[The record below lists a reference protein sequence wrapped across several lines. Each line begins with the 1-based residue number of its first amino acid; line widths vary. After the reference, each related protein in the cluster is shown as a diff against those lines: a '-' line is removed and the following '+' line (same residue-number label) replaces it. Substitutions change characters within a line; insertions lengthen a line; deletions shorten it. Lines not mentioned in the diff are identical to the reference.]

1 MLYSRKRSVSRKDK
15 KTRKTRK
22 TKKGAGTEPTET
34 VKRAAKPLI
43 PEGKTV
49 RWTWNENTVYGI
61 IVKAFTEPF
70 ETTTKEG
77 KTKTW
82 FAKEHRP
89 IYQIVL
95 EDGTL
100 IFKSG
105 NTLTKSTKKL
115 QIVPPEA

>member
-1 MLYSRKRSVSRKDK
+1 MLYSRKRRASR

-22 TKKGAGTEPTET
+22 GAGTPSEA
-34 VKRAAKPLI
+34 VKKAAKPLI

-49 RWTWNENTVYGI
+49 RWTWNEETAYGVV
-61 IVKAFTEPF
+61 VKAL
-70 ETTTKEG
+70 TKEG

-105 NTLTKSTKKL
+105 NTLAKSTKKL
-115 QIVPPEA
+115 KISPPQA

>member
-1 MLYSRKRSVSRKDK
+1 MLYTRKRRVS
-15 KTRKTRK
+15 RKTRK
-22 TKKGAGTEPTET
+22 SRKSASPSSASDT
-34 VKRAAKPLI
+34 VKKAAKPLI

-61 IVKAFTEPF
+61 VVKALTEPF

-82 FAKEHRP
+82 YAKEYRP

-95 EDGTL
+95 EDGSL

-105 NTLTKSTKKL
+105 NGLAKSTKKL
-115 QIVPPEA
+115 VIASPET

>member
-1 MLYSRKRSVSRKDK
+1 MLYSRKRRASR

-22 TKKGAGTEPTET
+22 GAGTPSEA
-34 VKRAAKPLI
+34 VKKAAKPLI

-49 RWTWNENTVYGI
+49 RWTWNEETAYGVV
-61 IVKAFTEPF
+61 VKALTEPF

-100 IFKSG
+100 LFKAG
-105 NTLTKSTKKL
+105 NTLAKSTKKL
-115 QIVPPEA
+115 KISPPQA